1 MKKHYPTFPFFLTL
15 VLVGLIA
22 ACSPKIQ
29 QAPESKFN
37 RVQNIPPDI
46 EKWER
51 DMLAFERQD
60 KEKNP
65 GKRPILFIGSS
76 SIVGWKSLESDFPGK
91 RLLNRGFGGSQTD
104 EVHYYA
110 FRILYPYKP
119 KQVVIYV
126 GDNDIAAGKSSETV
140 YNDLKDLFDDI
151 RYQLPKTK
159 ITYISIKPSP
169 SRWHLMD
176 EFTKTNE
183 RVKTYLE
190 SMGNAS
196 YVDVVKPMLMP
207 NGKANPEYFL
217 SDSLHMTPQGYSVWA
232 EALRPHLKG
241 RF

>member
-1 MKKHYPTFPFFLTL
+1 MKKHYATISLMLIFLLSGIIT
-15 VLVGLIA
+15 
-22 ACSPKIQ
+22 ACSPKIR
-29 QAPESKFN
+29 QAQESKFN
-37 RVQNIPPDI
+37 QVQNIPPNI

-51 DMLAFERQD
+51 DMLAFEAQD
-60 KEKNP
+60 KAQKP
-65 GKRPILFIGSS
+65 GKNPILFIGSS
-76 SIVGWKSLESDFPGK
+76 SIVGWKSLASDFPGK
-91 RLLNRGFGGSQTD
+91 VILNRGFGGSQTD

-126 GDNDIAAGKSSETV
+126 GDNDIAAGKSAETV

-151 RYQLPKTK
+151 RYQLPKAK

-176 EFTKTNE
+176 EFSKTNE

-207 NGKANPEYFL
+207 DGKANPEYFL
-217 SDSLHMTPQGYSVWA
+217 SDNLHMTPEGYSVWA
-232 EALRPHLKG
+232 EALRPHL
-241 RF
+241 